1 MSIFD
6 KLFGKKADVPPEE
19 SEQEKFWNAV
29 YEARGALYERHFG
42 PLPQDILKIMDLSG
56 TWPGGGL
63 YAIPATRLGQGKMV
77 YATFGLS
84 NPDMPTEVMPVDVSV
99 DHDAQR
105 RPVKTSLTLQRKE
118 NIRPKTERPG
128 YGYEMIVVAEE
139 QADWPLYILQWAARA
154 EIVKDADILGRVEQY
169 DGLTVEQVQIGQNTF
184 ANLLFTKA
192 RSPLVDK
199 LPLPNGSAEVIVAT
213 IVTDEEMRWSM
224 KHGRIALLGKLAGAG
239 IGQVSRPGRSS
250 VVSLQA
256 DEADT
261 GGPVLSEAE
270 LAAVTSR
277 EAMLELASKG
287 RLRKVLVFPG
297 EFGGEDNAL
306 NAAYIPFQA
315 VRNRAAVIARLQEAV
330 GQGAIDS
337 LNVRPE
343 YKGDSHIPAK
353 LVFEAKHSTSGKT
366 LLLTADIW

>member
-29 YEARGALYERHFG
+29 HEARGALYERHFG

-63 YAIPATRLGQGKMV
+63 YAIPAARLGQGKMV
-77 YATFGLS
+77 YASFGFS
-84 NPDMPTEVMPVDVSV
+84 NPDMPTEVMPVEASV
-99 DHDAQR
+99 DRDAQQ

-128 YGYEMIVVAEE
+128 YGYELIVVAEE
-139 QADWPLYILQWAARA
+139 QAEWPLYILQWAARA
-154 EIVKDADILGRVEQY
+154 ELVKDADILGRVEQY
-169 DGLTVEQVQIGQNTF
+169 DGLTVEKVQIGQNMF

-199 LPLPNGSAEVIVAT
+199 LSLPNGSAEIIVAT
-213 IVTDEEMRWSM
+213 IVTDDEMRWSM
-224 KHGRIALLGKLAGAG
+224 KHGRIALLDRLVDAGV
-239 IGQVSRPGRSS
+239 GQVSRPGRAS
-250 VVSLQA
+250 VVSLEP

-277 EAMLELASKG
+277 EAMLALAKKG

-297 EFGGEDNAL
+297 EFGGEDILPNV
-306 NAAYIPFQA
+306 AYVPFQA
-315 VRNRAAVIARLQEAV
+315 LKSRAEAITRLQEAV
-330 GQGAIDS
+330 AQGAVNS
-337 LNVRPE
+337 LTVTPE
-343 YKGDSHIPAK
+343 YKGDSHVPAK
-353 LVFEAKHSTSGKT
+353 LVFQARHSTSGHT
-366 LLLTADIW
+366 LLFTADIW